1 VIATEAGNGQL
12 KSGVA
17 DTAQYNRTDTEF
29 ADAAGRFLFEKV
41 ELLQVLMERL
51 DLDSAFVE
59 QRWLLQSICPTSSEL
74 RRRGDLKAFEAERVN
89 RCRQAVSARTLPD
102 LTARRDF
109 ESISTPLS

>member
-1 VIATEAGNGQL
+1 L

-59 QRWLLQSICPTSSEL
+59 Q
-74 RRRGDLKAFEAERVN
+74 
-89 RCRQAVSARTLPD
+89 
-102 LTARRDF
+102 
-109 ESISTPLS
+109 